1 MTCCNI
7 LSLPADSSS
16 CLTVHVLSLTNC
28 YSLFAAR
35 CRVLDGSPTP
45 QVHTRVAAVG
55 KERTHNTSRPNV
67 EGTSW
72 TRDQNQPT
80 EQYQS
85 EDLPLLES
93 SAAYQ
98 PNMNTMGSPTKC
110 GCSSMNAETHARELC
125 SGMLTL
131 EEVAL
136 RGLQSLFKGTVE
148 TGHMDNVTKGG
159 DDEVRGDGGDVVRG
173 DAVTV
178 LFSQCCAKFLNLRVG
193 MHVRIHPPW

>member
-1 MTCCNI
+1 M
-7 LSLPADSSS
+7 
-16 CLTVHVLSLTNC
+16 
-28 YSLFAAR
+28 
-35 CRVLDGSPTP
+35 LDGSPTP

-55 KERTHNTSRPNV
+55 KERTHDAFRPNV

-85 EDLPLLES
+85 EDLSSLRS
-93 SAAYQ
+93 SAYQ
-98 PNMNTMGSPTKC
+98 LNMNTVGSPTKC
-110 GCSSMNAETHARELC
+110 GCSYMNAETHARKLC
-125 SGMLTL
+125 SGAITL

-136 RGLQSLFKGTVE
+136 RGLFKGTVE
-148 TGHMDNVTKGG
+148 MGHMDNVTKGG
-159 DDEVRGDGGDVVRG
+159 DEEVRDGGGGDVVRDDDGGGGGGDAVKG

-178 LFSQCCAKFLNLRVG
+178 LFSQCCAKSLSLCVG